1 LPGIIF
7 RVAISFVRRDDP
19 IEPTVQEQSS
29 NGATLTELCE
39 RRFEPACRPDSSHAL
54 SRLFGATGRRRIAM
68 HAPVAALSAHF
79 AAMARNNAWSN
90 ARLYRA
96 CLSLSDA
103 AFAER
108 RVSFFP
114 SLQLT
119 LNHILLVDR
128 YYFDALMDGGAGL
141 AIFADEVAYPRC
153 ADLWAAQRDMDR
165 ELIQFC
171 DALDD
176 TALQRDVLIDRGPD
190 IGLQHE
196 TVGAVLPHLFIHQ
209 IHHRGQAH
217 AMLAGT
223 GAAPPP
229 LDEFFLLADA
239 PARERELA
247 TLWQGV

>member
-1 LPGIIF
+1 
-7 RVAISFVRRDDP
+7 
-19 IEPTVQEQSS
+19 
-29 NGATLTELCE
+29 
-39 RRFEPACRPDSSHAL
+39 
-54 SRLFGATGRRRIAM
+54 M
-68 HAPVAALSAHF
+68 HAPVAALPAHL

-96 CLSLSDA
+96 CLMLSDE
-103 AFAER
+103 AFAGR

-128 YYFDALMDGGAGL
+128 YYYDALVNGGEGL
-141 AIFADEVAYPRC
+141 AIFASDVPYPRC
-153 ADLWAAQRDMDR
+153 ADLWPAQRALDR
-165 ELIQFC
+165 ALTGWC

-176 TALQRDVLIDRGPD
+176 AALQRDVLIDRGPEV
-190 IGLQHE
+190 GVQRE
-196 TVGAVLPHLFIHQ
+196 TVGTVLPHLFVHQ

-223 GAAPPP
+223 DVAPPQ

-239 PARERELA
+239 PARARDLA
-247 TLWQGV
+247 APD

>member
-1 LPGIIF
+1 
-7 RVAISFVRRDDP
+7 
-19 IEPTVQEQSS
+19 
-29 NGATLTELCE
+29 
-39 RRFEPACRPDSSHAL
+39 
-54 SRLFGATGRRRIAM
+54 M
-68 HAPVAALSAHF
+68 HAPVAALPAHY

-96 CLSLSDA
+96 CLTLSDA

-114 SLQLT
+114 TLQLT

-128 YYFDALMDGGAGL
+128 YYYDALVDGGEGL
-141 AIFADEVAYPRC
+141 SIFADEVPYPRC
-153 ADLWAAQRDMDR
+153 ADLWPAQRALDR
-165 ELIQFC
+165 QLIGFC
-171 DALDD
+171 DALVDD
-176 TALQRDVLIDRGPD
+176 AALQRAVLIDRGPD
-190 IGLQHE
+190 IGVQRE
-196 TVGAVLPHLFIHQ
+196 TVGTVLPHLFVHQ

-223 GAAPPP
+223 DARPPQ

-247 TLWQGV
+247 ASG